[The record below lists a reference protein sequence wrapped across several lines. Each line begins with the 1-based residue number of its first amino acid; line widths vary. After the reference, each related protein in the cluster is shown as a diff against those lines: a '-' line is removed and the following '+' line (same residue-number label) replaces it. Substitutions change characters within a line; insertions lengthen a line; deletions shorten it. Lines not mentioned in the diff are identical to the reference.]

1 MGWKRKSFTRKR
13 GVRYASLFVIACEGA
28 NTEPKYFKDF
38 RQAYFIE
45 KHPGIHVEVLAKED
59 DSLSAPQQVLDLA
72 DRFKKTYQLKPS
84 DKLWVVIDR
93 DKQSWEEQTMEA
105 IAKQCH
111 QKEILLAVSNPCF
124 ELWLLL
130 HHKSIES
137 LNENFQEKLLNN
149 NKVNQNKT
157 FIQKYLEEVVG
168 RYNPRNLATKDFLPY
183 VKKAVERAKSQDI
196 LTERWPNHL
205 GSRVYQLVEQLLA
218 YAKNEK

>member
-1 MGWKRKSFTRKR
+1 MGRKRKPFTRKR
-13 GVRYASLFVIACEGA
+13 GVRDASLFVIACEGA

-38 RQAYFIE
+38 RHSYFIE
-45 KHPGIHVEVLAKED
+45 KHPEIHVEVLAKED

-72 DRFKKTYQLKPS
+72 DRFKKTYRLKPS

-93 DKQSWEEQTMEA
+93 DKQSWEEKTMES
-105 IAKQCH
+105 IAKQCS

-137 LNENFQEKLLNN
+137 FSENFQEKLLNN
-149 NKVNQNKT
+149 KKVNQNKT

-168 RYNPRNLATKDFLPY
+168 GYNPRNPETVDFMPY
-183 VKKAVERAKSQDI
+183 VKKAVERAKRQDI
-196 LTERWPNHL
+196 PNERWPNYL
-205 GSRVYQLVEQLLA
+205 GSRVYQLIEQLLA
-218 YAKNEK
+218 YVENEK